1 MPLVS
6 FIVPV
11 FNKARFL
18 PAVLRALDTQEG
30 DFSRE
35 FIFVDDG
42 SSDESPTLLA
52 AFAEGRDDV
61 RVIRLEDEG
70 PAFALNRAAA
80 IADGTYLKM
89 VDADDLLVPNAL
101 ILLLKAITTHDA
113 VLAYGTGASYDS
125 KLLPDITVAP
135 AIDAPSRRLDSP
147 LGAILTD
154 IPLMSTCLVRRDA
167 FLRVGGCDERVFVH
181 DMPMLYRLALVGA
194 FAEVQTVLLLM
205 PEQDPAR
212 WSNRNHGQVL
222 HDVNLAFY
230 WLLDD
235 HDEVP
240 PEIRRRAFHRAAGR
254 AWKWAH
260 RHGGQS
266 LWSRYFLLNLLS
278 YLPLPAGQQTLI
290 GATLGAF
297 HMTSRIRHGTAP
309 RPCCVAADG
318 TT

>member
-6 FIVPV
+6 FLVPV

-30 DFSRE
+30 DFTRE

-42 SSDESPTLLA
+42 SSDDSPALLA
-52 AFAEGRDDV
+52 AFAEGRSDV
-61 RVIRLEDEG
+61 RIIRLEDEG

-80 IADGTYLKM
+80 IASGTYLKM

-101 ILLLKAITTHDA
+101 VLLLKAITAHDA
-113 VLAYGTGASYDS
+113 VLAFGTGASYDS
-125 KLLPDITVAP
+125 KLLPDITVPP
-135 AIDAPSRRLDSP
+135 AADAPTRRFDRP
-147 LGAILTD
+147 LATILTD
-154 IPLMSTCLVRRDA
+154 IPLMSTVLVRRDA
-167 FLRVGGCDERVFVH
+167 FLAVGGCDERVFVH

-230 WLLDD
+230 WLLGD
-235 HDEVP
+235 HRDVP
-240 PEIRRRAFHRAAGR
+240 VDVARRAFHRAAGR

-266 LWSRYFLLNLLS
+266 VFSRYFLLNLLS
-278 YLPLPAGQQTLI
+278 YLPLPFGYQSLI

-297 HMTSRIRHGTAP
+297 HLSSKIRHGTAP
-309 RPCCVAADG
+309 RPCCISAG
-318 TT
+318 